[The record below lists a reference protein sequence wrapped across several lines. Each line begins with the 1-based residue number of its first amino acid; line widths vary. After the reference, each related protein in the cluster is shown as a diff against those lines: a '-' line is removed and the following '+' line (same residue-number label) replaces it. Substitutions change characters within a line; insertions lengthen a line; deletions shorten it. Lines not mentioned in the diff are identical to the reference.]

1 MEHPREAAELT
12 KEVQAKIN
20 LRAATDREAENLL
33 PENHINRNREV
44 LRVNLTSRNRE
55 VLRVNLTNR
64 NLAVVQAEVIRR
76 LNLPRAEVLTLRQ
89 KVRAVRG
96 VQAAE
101 VLVRAE
107 VQAEAED
114 KIED

>member
-44 LRVNLTSRNRE
+44 LRVNLT
-55 VLRVNLTNR
+55 NR

-76 LNLPRAEVLTLRQ
+76 LNLPRAEVPTLRQ